1 MSPRCVFPT
10 LAKDP
15 NRDLRAM
22 TSCGFIPTT
31 PLCRTLLSPI
41 YEAKC
46 QLCATKRKSENKQTC
61 LVTRK
66 WRTAQVSPL
75 VNFRSRPLQPCRSCY
90 RVFPLAALQYPSSS
104 NENTSDA
111 LGDTN
116 SSPLYEEEEWSME
129 DEEQKRTFVPEKLP
143 SWLLTKNPWIQLMV
157 MLGLYIVHLL
167 FLSKKGWDISKKLA
181 PPDRGRFDA
190 VGLDTISGLLVV
202 IVSFVIR
209 KLAGVKLIPNLVEV
223 PKPPWKVPKSVR
235 DKLGV
240 TTLLLFLAYLASGY
254 AAVFCEQLLLLLSF
268 YGVPLTVASLRAWKV
283 LLGHL
288 IWVYMAVKIL
298 GNRLEPF
305 FPPKGSWIKW
315 RWRSNW
321 LWWVIGGYYASGLLF
336 NVADSFNQWILP
348 SSLFNDESVVSKL
361 VKPENNELFA
371 MAIGAIGPCITAPVF
386 EEVLYRGYLL
396 PALTTVMPI
405 RWAIP
410 LSSVLFA
417 VHHLNIGSIIPLTVL
432 GWAWALLYSHSRN
445 LLVTIFIHALWNS
458 RVFLGSLLGLS

>member
-1 MSPRCVFPT
+1 MH
-10 LAKDP
+10 
-15 NRDLRAM
+15 
-22 TSCGFIPTT
+22 
-31 PLCRTLLSPI
+31 
-41 YEAKC
+41 
-46 QLCATKRKSENKQTC
+46 
-61 LVTRK
+61 
-66 WRTAQVSPL
+66 
-75 VNFRSRPLQPCRSCY
+75 
-90 RVFPLAALQYPSSS
+90 YPSSP
-104 NENTSDA
+104 NENAPDTLGGSEDA
-111 LGDTN
+111 
-116 SSPLYEEEEWSME
+116 PLYKQEVESEEE
-129 DEEQKRTFVPEKLP
+129 KRAFVPEKLP
-143 SWLLTKNPWIQLMV
+143 LWLRQKNPWIQLVV
-157 MLGLYIVHLL
+157 MLGLYIIHLL

-190 VGLDTISGLLVV
+190 IGLDTISGLLVV

-209 KLAGVKLIPNLVEV
+209 KMAGLKLIPNLFDVSNPPWEV
-223 PKPPWKVPKSVR
+223 PSR
-235 DKLGV
+235 THDKLGV

-336 NVADSFNQWILP
+336 NIADSVNQWILP

-361 VKPENNELFA
+361 VKPENNDLFA

-396 PALTTVMPI
+396 PALATMMPI
-405 RWAIP
+405 RYAIP

-432 GWAWALLYSHSRN
+432 GWAWALLYAHSRN
-445 LLVTIFIHALWNS
+445 LLVTILIHALWNS
-458 RVFLGSLLGLS
+458 RVFLGSLLGL

>member
-1 MSPRCVFPT
+1 MNFGS
-10 LAKDP
+10 
-15 NRDLRAM
+15 
-22 TSCGFIPTT
+22 FIAAPVCKTQ
-31 PLCRTLLSPI
+31 LSSFCRTN
-41 YEAKC
+41 C
-46 QLCATKRKSENKQTC
+46 RLCATKGRSEDKKPFCFNQRGKT
-61 LVTRK
+61 LST
-66 WRTAQVSPL
+66 SPF
-75 VNFRSRPLQPCRSCY
+75 VKFRSRILQSPRLRHYVPRS
-90 RVFPLAALQYPSSS
+90 FAAMHFPSSPKENASEAIGDS
-104 NENTSDA
+104 NNT
-111 LGDTN
+111 
-116 SSPLYEEEEWSME
+116 PLYREELSLE
-129 DEEQKRTFVPEKLP
+129 DEEERRTFVPENLP
-143 SWLLTKNPWIQLMV
+143 SWLRIRNPWIQLMV

-167 FLSKKGWDISKKLA
+167 FLSKKGWDISKKFA

-190 VGLDTISGLLVV
+190 IGLDTISGLLVM
-202 IVSFVIR
+202 IISFVIR
-209 KLAGVKLIPNLVEV
+209 RMAGVKLIPNLVEV
-223 PKPPWKVPKSVR
+223 PKPPWNVPTSTH
-235 DKLGV
+235 DKLGA

-321 LWWVIGGYYASGLLF
+321 LWWVTGGYYASGLLF
-336 NVADSFNQWILP
+336 NIADSFNQWILP

-361 VKPENNELFA
+361 VKPENNDLFA
-371 MAIGAIGPCITAPVF
+371 MAIGAIGPCLTAPVF

-396 PALTTVMPI
+396 PALATIMPI
-405 RWAIP
+405 RFAIP

-432 GWAWALLYSHSRN
+432 GWAWALLYAHSRN
-445 LLVTIFIHALWNS
+445 LLVTILIHALWNS
-458 RVFLGSLLGLS
+458 RVFLGSLLGL